1 MIPFLS
7 GGSMNRHALPLATL
21 SLSCTCLCLVGCS
34 ANLFAPVESDLGER
48 LSVERTRDVGSLDLA
63 GFVAESQ
70 PTPDA
75 QNLEARPSPFEGLTE
90 LGLTIEE
97 ARAATL
103 ANNLDLKVALVD
115 PSIEAQ
121 SVSEAEAA
129 FNSAFTLSG
138 FWAQTD
144 TPTSST
150 LNDAQAEQ
158 QSLTPGVRIPLMTG
172 GTASI
177 TLPMRR
183 TETNNAFSTLNPAYT
198 SDLQFSL
205 SQPLLR
211 GAGRRSTTHALRVAG
226 INQDIAET
234 RTKATVIAQL
244 ANAERAYWQLYAARQ
259 ELQLRQEE
267 FEVAR
272 EVLNQAQRLLDAGSV
287 AEIEVIRAESGV
299 ADRLDAIL
307 RAEQAVLL
315 QQRTLKRVM
324 NIEGLGVGSE
334 TVILPV
340 SPPDPVMY
348 EVDAA
353 QLADLAVASRM
364 DLLALELQLLADA
377 SQIDFNRNQTLP
389 ALNLDASYTIN
400 GLGGNLRDSA
410 SIAAQN
416 EFEDWSVGFT
426 GEIPIGNQAA
436 QSRLRRS
443 VLTRIQRISDKAS
456 REQTIRQDV
465 FDATDNLRAGWQRIM
480 ASQQA
485 VILNTRTLE
494 AERRQFELGS
504 STSTDV
510 LDAASRLVSARSDEI
525 RAVVDYQIAQLNLA
539 QSTGMV
545 LGAAKVRWE
554 PYDDENPEVR
564 ALEDGRLW

>member
-1 MIPFLS
+1 
-7 GGSMNRHALPLATL
+7 MNRHQRPIAISA
-21 SLSCTCLCLVGCS
+21 LVGLAASIAGC
-34 ANLFAPVESDLGER
+34 ANPFAPVESDYGER
-48 LSVERTRDVGSLDLA
+48 LPVERTRDVGTLDLT
-63 GFVAESQ
+63 GFVAETQ
-70 PTPDA
+70 PEMGVLTLEDIDA
-75 QNLEARPSPFEGLTE
+75 RQSPFAGLAE
-90 LGLTIEE
+90 LELTIEE

-115 PSIEAQ
+115 PAIEGQ
-121 SVSEAEAA
+121 GVSEAEAA
-129 FNSAFTLSG
+129 FNSAFTLRG
-138 FWAQTD
+138 LWAQTD

-150 LNDAQAEQ
+150 LTDAQAEQ
-158 QSLTPGVRIPLMTG
+158 QSLTPGVQIPLLTG
-172 GTASI
+172 GTASV

-183 TETNNAFSTLNPAYT
+183 TETNNTFSTLNPAYT

-211 GAGRRSTTHALRVAG
+211 GAGRRSTTHALRVAA

-244 ANAERAYWQLYAARQ
+244 AAAERAYWLLYAARE
-259 ELQLRQEE
+259 ELTLRQEE

-272 EVLNQAQRLLDAGSV
+272 EVLAQAQRLLDAGSV

-324 NIEGLGVGSE
+324 NIDGLDVDSE
-334 TVILPV
+334 TVLIPA
-340 SPPDPVMY
+340 SPPDPVLY
-348 EVDAA
+348 EIEPGS
-353 QLADLAVASRM
+353 LADLAVASRM

-389 ALNLDASYTIN
+389 SLNLDASYTIN
-400 GLGGNLRDSA
+400 GLGGSLSDSA

-416 EFEDWSVGFT
+416 EFEDWSIGFS

-436 QSRLRRS
+436 ESRLRRA
-443 VLTRIQRISDKAS
+443 VLRRIQRIADKAG
-456 REQTIRQDV
+456 REQTIRQEV
-465 FDATDNLRAGWQRIM
+465 YNATDRLRADWQRIL
-480 ASQQA
+480 ASRQA

-539 QSTGMV
+539 ESTGMV
-545 LGAAKVRWE
+545 LGAAKIRWE
-554 PYDDENPEVR
+554 PYDTGSEEVR
-564 ALEDGRLW
+564 ALEKGRLW

>member
-1 MIPFLS
+1 MKQ
-7 GGSMNRHALPLATL
+7 NVLPIATL
-21 SLSCTCLCLVGCS
+21 SLTCASVSLIGCS
-34 ANLFAPVESDLGER
+34 ANLFAPVTSDFGER
-48 LSVERTRDVGSLDLA
+48 LSVDRARSVGTLGLE
-63 GFVAESQ
+63 GFVSADQ
-70 PTPDA
+70 PAPDA
-75 QNLEARPSPFEGLTE
+75 KNLESRPSPFEGLAQLE
-90 LGLTIEE
+90 LTIEE

-115 PSIEAQ
+115 PAIQ
-121 SVSEAEAA
+121 SQTVSEAEAA
-129 FNSAFTLSG
+129 FNSAFTLRG
-138 FWAQTD
+138 TWAQTD

-150 LNDAQAEQ
+150 LNDARAEQ
-158 QSLTPGVRIPLMTG
+158 QTLTPGVQIPLLSG

-177 TLPMRR
+177 ALPMRR

-211 GAGRRSTTHALRVAG
+211 GAGRRSTTHALRVAALD
-226 INQDIAET
+226 QDIAET

-244 ANAERAYWQLYAARQ
+244 ANAERAYWLLYAARQ
-259 ELQLRQEE
+259 ELALRQEE

-272 EVLNQAQRLLDAGSV
+272 EVLAQAERLLSAGSV

-324 NIEGLGVGSE
+324 NIEGLGVNSE
-334 TVILPV
+334 TVILPA
-340 SPPDPVMY
+340 SPPDPVQY
-348 EVDAA
+348 ELEPDT
-353 QLADLAVASRM
+353 LAELAVSSRM
-364 DLLALELQLLADA
+364 DLLALELQLLSDA
-377 SQIDFNRNQTLP
+377 SQIDFRRNQTLP
-389 ALNLDASYTIN
+389 VFNLEASYTIN
-400 GLGGNLRDSA
+400 GLGSDIENA
-410 SIAAQN
+410 SSIMAQN
-416 EFEDWSVGFT
+416 EFEDWSLGFS

-436 QSRLRRS
+436 ESRLRRA
-443 VLTRIQRISDKAS
+443 VLTRIQRIADKAS
-456 REQTIRQDV
+456 REQTIRQEV
-465 FDATDNLRAGWQRIM
+465 FDATDRLRADWQRIL
-480 ASQQA
+480 ASRQA

-545 LGAAKVRWE
+545 LGAAKIRWE
-554 PYDDENPEVR
+554 PYDDQSDQVQT
-564 ALEDGRLW
+564 LERGRLW

>member
-1 MIPFLS
+1 MT
-7 GGSMNRHALPLATL
+7 RHQRPIAIIAPAGLAL
-21 SLSCTCLCLVGCS
+21 SLVAC
-34 ANLFAPVESDLGER
+34 ANPLAPVESDYGER
-48 LSVERTRDVGSLDLA
+48 LSVERTRNVESLDLA
-63 GFVAESQ
+63 GFVSAEQ
-70 PTPDA
+70 PDA
-75 QNLEARPSPFEGLTE
+75 GVKNLERPISPFEGLAE
-90 LGLTIEE
+90 LSLTIEE

-115 PSIEAQ
+115 PTIEAQ
-121 SVSEAEAA
+121 DVSEAEAA
-129 FNSAFTLSG
+129 FNAAFTLRG
-138 FWAQTD
+138 LWAQTD

-150 LNDAQAEQ
+150 LTDAQAEQ
-158 QSLTPGVRIPLMTG
+158 QSLTPGVEIPLLSG

-177 TLPMRR
+177 ALPMRR

-198 SDLQFSL
+198 SDLQLSL

-211 GAGRRSTTHALRVAG
+211 GAGRRSTTHALRVAAIG
-226 INQDIAET
+226 RDIAET
-234 RTKATVIAQL
+234 GTKATVIAQL
-244 ANAERAYWQLYAARQ
+244 TNSERAYWLLYAARQ
-259 ELQLRQEE
+259 ELSLRQEE

-272 EVLNQAQRLLDAGSV
+272 EVLGQAQRLFDAGSV

-324 NIEGLGVGSE
+324 NIEGLGVDSS
-334 TVILPV
+334 TVLIPA
-340 SPPDPVMY
+340 SPPDPVQY
-348 EVDAA
+348 EIDPVE
-353 QLADLAVASRM
+353 LAELAVASRM
-364 DLLALELQLLADA
+364 DLLALELQLLVDA

-389 ALNLDASYTIN
+389 ALSVDASYTIN
-400 GLGGNLRDSA
+400 GLGGSLRDST

-416 EFEDWSVGFT
+416 EFEDWSLGFS

-436 QSRLRRS
+436 DSRLRRA
-443 VLTRIQRISDKAS
+443 VLSRIQRLADKAS

-465 FDATDNLRAGWQRIM
+465 FDATDRLRADWQRIL
-480 ASQQA
+480 ASRQA
-485 VILNTRTLE
+485 VILNTRTLD

-504 STSTDV
+504 STTTDV

-539 QSTGMV
+539 QSTGTV

-554 PYDDENPEVR
+554 PYDEDSDEVR
-564 ALEDGRLW
+564 ALERGRLW

>member
-1 MIPFLS
+1 MPRYASI
-7 GGSMNRHALPLATL
+7 ALVVAAAGLA
-21 SLSCTCLCLVGCS
+21 VGCS
-34 ANLFAPVESDLGER
+34 NPFAPVKSDYGER
-48 LSVERTRDVGSLDLA
+48 LPVERTREVGSLDLA
-63 GFVAESQ
+63 VFVAEGG
-70 PTPDA
+70 
-75 QNLEARPSPFEGLTE
+75 EAETSADLGPRPSPFEGLAE
-90 LGLTIEE
+90 LSLTIEE

-115 PSIEAQ
+115 PAIE
-121 SVSEAEAA
+121 SERVSEAEAA
-129 FNSAFTLSG
+129 FNSAFTLRG
-138 FWAQTD
+138 LWVQTD

-158 QSLTPGVRIPLMTG
+158 QLLTPGVQVPLLTG
-172 GTASI
+172 GTASV

-183 TETNNAFSTLNPAYT
+183 SETNNAFSTLNPAYT

-211 GAGRRSTTHALRVAG
+211 GAGRRSATHALRVAAYG
-226 INQDIAET
+226 QDIAET

-244 ANAERAYWQLYAARQ
+244 TNAERAYWLLYAARQ
-259 ELQLRQEE
+259 ELALRQEE

-272 EVLNQAQRLLDAGSV
+272 QVLAQAQRLLDAGSV

-324 NIEGLGVGSE
+324 NVEGLGVNSE
-334 TVILPV
+334 TVIVPA
-340 SPPDPVMY
+340 SPPDPVQY
-348 EVDAA
+348 EVEAEELAA
-353 QLADLAVASRM
+353 LAVASRM
-364 DLLALELQLLADA
+364 DLLALELQLLVDA
-377 SQIDFNRNQTLP
+377 SQIDFDRNQSLP
-389 ALNLDASYTIN
+389 VFNLDASYTIN
-400 GLGGNLRDSA
+400 GLGDSLRDSA

-416 EFEDWSVGFT
+416 EFEDWSLGFS

-436 QSRLRRS
+436 ESRLRRS
-443 VLTRIQRISDKAS
+443 VLSRIQRIGDRAS
-456 REQTIRQDV
+456 REQTIRQEV
-465 FDATDNLRAGWQRIM
+465 YDATDRLRADWQRIL
-480 ASQQA
+480 AARQA

-539 QSTGMV
+539 QSAGVV

-554 PYDDENPEVR
+554 PYDANSPEVR
-564 ALEDGRLW
+564 AMEKGRLW

>member
-7 GGSMNRHALPLATL
+7 GGSMTRHQRPIAISALAGLAATIA
-21 SLSCTCLCLVGCS
+21 GC
-34 ANLFAPVESDLGER
+34 ANPFAPVKSDYGER
-48 LSVERTRDVGSLDLA
+48 LGVERTRSVGTLDLD
-63 GFVAESQ
+63 GFVSADQ
-70 PTPDA
+70 PAPDA
-75 QNLEARPSPFEGLTE
+75 KNLEPRPSPFAGLAE
-90 LGLTIEE
+90 LELTIEE

-115 PSIEAQ
+115 PAIESQ

-129 FNSAFTLSG
+129 FNSAFTLRG
-138 FWAQTD
+138 LWVQTD
-144 TPTSST
+144 SPTSSS
-150 LNDAQAEQ
+150 LNDARAEQ
-158 QSLTPGVRIPLMTG
+158 QSLTPGVRIPLLSG
-172 GTASI
+172 GTASV

-183 TETNNAFSTLNPAYT
+183 SETNNSFSTLNPAYT

-211 GAGRRSTTHALRVAG
+211 GAGRRSTTHALRVAALG
-226 INQDIAET
+226 QDIAET

-244 ANAERAYWQLYAARQ
+244 ASAERAYWQLYAARQ
-259 ELQLRQEE
+259 ELALRQEE

-272 EVLNQAQRLLDAGSV
+272 EVLAQAQRLLDAGSV

-324 NIEGLGVGSE
+324 NIEGLGVNSE
-334 TVILPV
+334 TVIIPA
-340 SPPDPVMY
+340 SPPDPVQY
-348 EVDAA
+348 EIEPNT
-353 QLADLAVASRM
+353 LADLAVQSRM

-389 ALNLDASYTIN
+389 VFNLDASYTVN
-400 GLGGNLRDSA
+400 GLGSNLESA
-410 SIAAQN
+410 SSVTAQN
-416 EFEDWSVGFT
+416 NFEDWSLGFS

-436 QSRLRRS
+436 ESRLRRA
-443 VLTRIQRISDKAS
+443 VLTRIQRIADKAS

-465 FDATDNLRAGWQRIM
+465 FDATDNLRAGWQRIL
-480 ASQQA
+480 ASRQA

-494 AERRQFELGS
+494 AERRQFDLGG

-525 RAVVDYQIAQLNLA
+525 RAVVEYQIAQLNLA
-539 QSTGMV
+539 ESTGMV
-545 LGAAKVRWE
+545 LGAAKIRWE
-554 PYDDENPEVR
+554 PFDTESPEVR
-564 ALEDGRLW
+564 SLEKGRLW